1 MKEVNSKNLFNF
13 VENFYKSK
21 EKNEKDN
28 KDFKIKKEQFNDKM
42 NKLLDKNGY
51 KENTILVRKETISKT
66 ELYRV
71 RRINRT
77 KILYN
82 IKKLKKVLGRD
93 FYDITNKKIT
103 VIDQDAFVNLIK
115 KYKINKEELK
125 NVIDIE
131 YMVDENELND
141 YLEMDS
147 SKEEDIYKC
156 LEVETNFSHFNIKK
170 LYED

>member
-1 MKEVNSKNLFNF
+1 MKEVNSKNLFVF
-13 VENFYKSK
+13 VEDFYKSK

-28 KDFKIKKEQFNDKM
+28 KDFKIKKEQFNNKM
-42 NKLLDKNGY
+42 NKLLDKNMCE
-51 KENTILVRKETISKT
+51 ENTILVRKETISRT
-66 ELYRV
+66 ELYRI

-82 IKKLKKVLGRD
+82 LKKLKKVLGRD
-93 FYDITNKKIT
+93 FYNITNKKIT
-103 VIDQDAFVNLIK
+103 IIDQDAFINLIK

-131 YMVDENELND
+131 YKVDENELND
-141 YLEMDS
+141 YLEMDNE
-147 SKEEDIYKC
+147 KEKDIYKC